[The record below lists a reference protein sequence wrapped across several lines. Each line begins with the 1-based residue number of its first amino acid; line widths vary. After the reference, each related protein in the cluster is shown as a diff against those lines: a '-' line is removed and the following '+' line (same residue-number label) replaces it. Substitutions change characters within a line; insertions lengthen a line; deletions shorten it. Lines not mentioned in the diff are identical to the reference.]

1 MCNRHTDPVLCWSWR
16 VPQTLVAA
24 ARAASKLKQLHALLA
39 MAICARNRVLSQQLI
54 GLGVVEVLAAIIASK
69 EAGARPRQRQ
79 DVLKDG
85 RLVLSATV
93 VLAELAQ
100 WAEHRRH
107 FSKLAFLRSVIA
119 LTRVPDVR
127 QQLAAVTLLASLAQ
141 GSSEGADL
149 RTSILDAGA
158 LVAMIPL
165 ASSRSAAVQAQ
176 ACRVLLSLIGGYG
189 PGWAKR
195 LRGIC
200 VSADDAHSEQV
211 WEVRWSRVV
220 AGMPLM
226 LKRVETLAE
235 ARALSVADAREAV
248 SALGAV
254 IDGVFFDP
262 ASKPE
267 ELGDDET
274 EAEDDQSEATEESDE
289 SARSRHDTYL
299 PKLEVG
305 AHQGEETS
313 DSDDVS
319 DFVSASNSP
328 QISAPSTPR
337 ARGAAGE
344 GSGAAVDI
352 PKVKLAAAVET
363 LERWATREA
372 DGGFGGEGKTPRG
385 SQETTPRSG
394 PSDAAVR
401 EATPRGK
408 SLTPREKAFQA
419 IKTTFVD
426 ASPSASPGASPASS
440 PSLADGVGK
449 ALLARRAGMGGRET
463 EDETLD
469 QGTESD
475 DMSDSGSQS
484 DDASANS
491 RSSGS
496 RSASS
501 RYSTASKGQ
510 VSAASSVGSKASGS
524 QARSSA
530 SSYGS
535 ALHAS
540 SSASLSSA
548 GVSTAAASA
557 ADTLAAAAAA
567 AMGSGDPG
575 PSQARAPGHEEDDE
589 LEERMRQMVSEH
601 GGAERWGRQY
611 SSLTHRSILEGFR
624 ALEVRLS
631 CVCSHTRAATDVH
644 AQACATAAL
653 WRNAD
658 VLTQA
663 LVLI

>member
-1 MCNRHTDPVLCWSWR
+1 MCNRHTDPLLCWSWR

-394 PSDAAVR
+394 LSDAAVR

-491 RSSGS
+491 SSSGS

-524 QARSSA
+524 QAWSSA
-530 SSYGS
+530 SSYNS